1 MMQQPV
7 AGPRRNASGLVRDL
21 EILELLSAPEAMP
34 GGLGVLR
41 VAELTGRDKAVIS
54 RSLATLAD
62 SGLLSRDATTLTYR
76 LGSRLYALAA
86 RTAESTLVREARP
99 YLRKIAR
106 HTRETTHLSVLR
118 GDNVL
123 TLISELSP
131 YEVRTAAWEGVTTA
145 AWRTPSGR
153 VLISDWDNATLGDWY
168 AEHGHDRALV
178 DPVPV
183 VAAARFTVLD
193 PPQPGTSCIQDLV
206 GMHAELG
213 RIRRQGFA
221 LSDEE
226 LETGVVAASAP
237 VLDFTG
243 RVVAAVNISAPKARV
258 GDRLDK
264 LGIYVAQ
271 AAIPLSRHLGATEGQ
286 LACLRDSIAG
296 RTEPLLE

>member
-1 MMQQPV
+1 MSPSPPSS
-7 AGPRRNASGLVRDL
+7 PRRNASGLVRDL
-21 EILELLSAPEAMP
+21 EILELLSGTE
-34 GGLGVLR
+34 GVSDGLGVLR
-41 VAELTGRDKAVIS
+41 IAELTGRDKAVIS

-62 SGLLSRDATTLTYR
+62 AGVLTRDASTLTYH

-99 YLRKIAR
+99 YLRRIAR

-118 GDNVL
+118 GSNVL

-153 VLISDWDNATLGDWY
+153 VLISDWDEDALVDWY
-168 AEHGHDRALV
+168 AEHGHDQALV
-178 DPVPV
+178 DSVPA
-183 VAAARFTVLD
+183 VAASRFTVLD
-193 PPQPGTSCIQDLV
+193 LPQPGASSFQDLA
-206 GMHAELG
+206 GMRAEIV
-213 RIRRQGFA
+213 RIRQQGFA

-226 LETGVVAASAP
+226 LEAGVVAASAP

-258 GDRLDK
+258 GDRLEK

-271 AAIPLSRHLGATEGQ
+271 AAIPLSRHLGATEEQ
-286 LACLRDSIAG
+286 LACLRDSTAG
-296 RTEPLLE
+296 RTEPLL

>member
-1 MMQQPV
+1 MGLSPSSS
-7 AGPRRNASGLVRDL
+7 PRRNASGLVRDL
-21 EILELLSAPEAMP
+21 EILELLSGTE
-34 GGLGVLR
+34 GVSDGLGVLR
-41 VAELTGRDKAVIS
+41 IAELTGRDKAVIS

-62 SGLLSRDATTLTYR
+62 AGVLTRDASTLTYH

-99 YLRKIAR
+99 YLRRIAR

-118 GDNVL
+118 GNNVL

-131 YEVRTAAWEGVTTA
+131 HEVRTAAWEGVTTA

-153 VLISDWDNATLGDWY
+153 VLISDWDEDALVDWY
-168 AEHGHDRALV
+168 AEHGHDQALV
-178 DPVPV
+178 DSVPA
-183 VAAARFTVLD
+183 VAASRFTVLD
-193 PPQPGTSCIQDLV
+193 LPQPGASSFQDLA
-206 GMHAELG
+206 GMRAEIVC
-213 RIRRQGFA
+213 IRRQGFA

-226 LETGVVAASAP
+226 LEAGVVAASAP

-258 GDRLDK
+258 GDRLEK

-271 AAIPLSRHLGATEGQ
+271 AAIPLSRHLGATEDQ
-286 LACLRDSIAG
+286 LACLRDSTAG
-296 RTEPLLE
+296 RTEPLL